1 MVSPASFEPPSSPA
15 PGRLRSTVKKSAL
28 GVYKLL
34 FRPFARPV
42 MCRIRTFLLQPVH
55 EKLDRSYEGLHH
67 ARSNEI
73 EVLRHEQAQLA
84 MSLENHARSDDIQA
98 LRQEQAQLAMSLENH
113 ARSDDIQALR
123 QEQAQLVR
131 SLEALALTIASNPP
145 RER

>member
-1 MVSPASFEPPSSPA
+1 MQLSFHDLGNVSYVAHLFDVL
-15 PGRLRSTVKKSAL
+15 GRELNIE
-28 GVYKLL
+28 LL
-34 FRPFARPV
+34 LER
-42 MCRIRTFLLQPVH
+42 
-55 EKLDRSYEGLHH
+55 K
-67 ARSNEI
+67 NEI

-84 MSLENHARSDDIQA
+84 MSLENY
-98 LRQEQAQLAMSLENH
+98 